1 MSPEQNHTNDDHLC
15 TNMFWTADWANA
27 KPSIHMIQ
35 QWGTVDAEMKASS
48 AEKPELYQYQS
59 NKWFPL

>member
-1 MSPEQNHTNDDHLC
+1 MSPEQKPTNDDHLC
-15 TNMFWTADWANA
+15 TNMFWTADWTNA

-35 QWGTVDAEMKASS
+35 QWGTADMKAPS

-59 NKWFPL
+59 NKWGPL